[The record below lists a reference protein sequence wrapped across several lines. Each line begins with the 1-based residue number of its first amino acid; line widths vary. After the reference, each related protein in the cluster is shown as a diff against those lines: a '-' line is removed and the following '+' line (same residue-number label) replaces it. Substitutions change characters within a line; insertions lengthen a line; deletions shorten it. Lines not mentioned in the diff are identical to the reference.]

1 MLTQEFLDYITIL
14 SVALSV
20 VNYRENLDQSTND
33 DLMRAIDKRT
43 RIIMSD
49 IKTELNKQNEMLQKI
64 LERTEHDDRRD
75 LL

>member
-49 IKTELNKQNEMLQKI
+49 IKTELNKQNEILQKI

-75 LL
+75 L

>member
-75 LL
+75 L

>member
-1 MLTQEFLDYITIL
+1 MLTQEFLDYTTIL

-43 RIIMSD
+43 RITMSD

-75 LL
+75 L